1 MIELNV
7 VLLSYYS
14 LNFLAIIS
22 DTLKGNDEN
31 RKHCI
36 FKITGNKA
44 GRKLIEKAP

>member
-22 DTLKGNDEN
+22 DKGNDEN
-31 RKHCI
+31 KKHWI